1 MAKTFRDL
9 RLTLT
14 KNARIFVVTATRLT
28 PAIAPPGS
36 AEILSRTR
44 SWVSPSS
51 ADVPS
56 NRLGQTRRTL
66 FARSAPAWLHSALLH
81 GRAQLDRRPTRGSD

>member
-28 PAIAPPGS
+28 PPIAPPRVCGNFIS
-36 AEILSRTR
+36 YKILSFTIECGRSFQPSWADAENVIREVCAGLIALCVATR
-44 SWVSPSS
+44 ARAIGPA
-51 ADVPS
+51 AD
-56 NRLGQTRRTL
+56 
-66 FARSAPAWLHSALLH
+66 ARV
-81 GRAQLDRRPTRGSD
+81 G